1 MWPSNIIIYFELI
14 MVRAYK
20 SILWLNSNNFHF
32 LFFHLN
38 TFLGSRMRV
47 YIFNLVY
54 ENFVKFTWVGKKS

>member
-20 SILWLNSNNFHF
+20 SILWLNSNNFH
-32 LFFHLN
+32 LN

-54 ENFVKFTWVGKKS
+54 ENFFKFTWVGKNS